1 MAAVSDALVRLDKK
15 LAAEIPDLDRMDR
28 YFEGEQPLK
37 YMAKAME
44 DEIGDRVHQLIINI
58 LRYGA
63 EAYEN
68 RLDIEGFRYRGESSS
83 DEELWRLWQVNGLD
97 EQSQQ
102 GHLDSIAL
110 KRTYV
115 IVGSGD
121 EDDSDPLVTVESPF
135 QVFAERDPRTRKV
148 SSAIKRWAEGEGRDQ
163 VQRATLYLPDS
174 TESFAHF
181 RGEWWSTG
189 PADEHELG
197 RVPVVPLVN
206 NPRILRPDGRSEFI
220 DVIGIA
226 DALNKMATDM
236 MISGE
241 YHAMPRRWATALS
254 ADDFVDTDGNP
265 IGVWS
270 RDAGRLWA
278 TESEKTKFGQFTETD
293 LAVFHNSMK
302 LLIQIGSQLLA
313 LPPHY
318 TSFVG
323 ENPTSADAIRSSETQ
338 LVKRVER
345 KQTYLGGAWEDV
357 QRLVLRI
364 KSGKWDPQALSLET
378 VWRDPST
385 PTIAQKADAVTKL
398 ASTPADHPILPVEQA
413 RIDLGYTQTQRD
425 NMLEMDKRAKSNPDI
440 ENLARAV
447 NGG

>member
-1 MAAVSDALVRLDKK
+1 MAAVTDALVRLDKK
-15 LAAEIPDLDRMDR
+15 LALAIPGLDRLDK
-28 YFEGEQPLK
+28 YLEGEQPLK

-68 RLDIEGFRYRGESSS
+68 RLDVKGFRYRGESSS
-83 DEELWRLWQVNGLD
+83 DEELWRIWQANDLD

-102 GHLDSIAL
+102 AHLDSISL
-110 KRTYV
+110 ERTYA

-121 EDDSDPLVTVESPF
+121 EDDADPIVTVESPF
-135 QVFAERDPRTRKV
+135 QVFAERDPRTRRV
-148 SSAIKRWAEGEGRDQ
+148 SAAIKRWAEGEGNDQ

-174 TESFAHF
+174 TESFAF
-181 RGEWWSTG
+181 FKNAWWSTG
-189 PADEHELG
+189 PADVHEMG

-206 NPRILRPDGRSEFI
+206 NPRILRPDGRSEFSDI
-220 DVIGIA
+220 IEIA

-241 YHAMPRRWATALS
+241 YHAMPRRWATALT
-254 ADDFVDTDGNP
+254 ADDFVDKDGNP

-278 TESEKTKFGQFTETD
+278 TESKDTKFGQFNETD
-293 LAVFHNSMK
+293 LKVFHESMK

-318 TSFVG
+318 MSFVG
-323 ENPTSADAIRSSETQ
+323 DNPTSADAIRSSETQ

-345 KQTYLGGAWEDV
+345 KQTYLGGAWEEV

-364 KSGKWDPQALSLET
+364 KTGQWDPAAMSLET
-378 VWRDPST
+378 QWRNPAT
-385 PTIAQKADAVTKL
+385 PTVAQEADAIVKKVQ
-398 ASTPADHPILPVEQA
+398 AGIVPIEQA
-413 RIDLGYTQTQRD
+413 REDLGYTQEQRD
-425 NMLEMDKRAKSNPDI
+425 RMLEMDARAKSNPDI
-440 ENLARAV
+440 ANLTRAV

>member
-1 MAAVSDALVRLDKK
+1 MEGLMAVSDALVRLDKK
-15 LAAEIPDLDRMDR
+15 LALEIPALDRLDK
-28 YFEGEQPLK
+28 YLEGEQPLK

-68 RLDIEGFRYRGESSS
+68 RLDVKGFRYRGESSS
-83 DEELWRLWQVNGLD
+83 DEELWRIWQANDLD

-102 GHLDSIAL
+102 AHLDSISL
-110 KRTYV
+110 ERTYA

-121 EDDSDPLVTVESPF
+121 EDDADPIVTVESPF
-135 QVFAERDPRTRKV
+135 QVFAERDPRTRRV
-148 SSAIKRWAEGEGRDQ
+148 SAAIKRWAEGEGNDQ

-174 TESFAHF
+174 TESFAF
-181 RGEWWSTG
+181 FKNAWWSTG
-189 PADEHELG
+189 PADLHEMG

-206 NPRILRPDGRSEFI
+206 NPRILRPDGRSEFSDI
-220 DVIGIA
+220 IEIA

-241 YHAMPRRWATALS
+241 YHAMPRRWATALT
-254 ADDFVDTDGNP
+254 ADDFVDKDGNP

-278 TESEKTKFGQFTETD
+278 TESKDTKFGQFNETD
-293 LAVFHNSMK
+293 LKVFHESMK

-318 TSFVG
+318 MSFVG
-323 ENPTSADAIRSSETQ
+323 DNPTSADAIRSSETQ

-345 KQTYLGGAWEDV
+345 KQTYLGGAWEEV
-357 QRLVLRI
+357 QRIVLRI
-364 KSGKWDPQALSLET
+364 KTGQWDPAAMSLET
-378 VWRDPST
+378 QWRNPAT
-385 PTIAQKADAVTKL
+385 PTVAQEADAIVKKVQ
-398 ASTPADHPILPVEQA
+398 AGIVPIEQA
-413 RIDLGYTQTQRD
+413 REDLGYTQEQRD
-425 NMLEMDKRAKSNPDI
+425 RMLEMDARAKSNPDI
-440 ENLARAV
+440 ANLTRAV

>member
-1 MAAVSDALVRLDKK
+1 MAAVTDALVRLDKK
-15 LAAEIPDLDRMDR
+15 LALAIPGLDRLDK
-28 YFEGEQPLK
+28 YLEGEQPLK

-68 RLDIEGFRYRGESSS
+68 RLDIKGFRYRGVSSS
-83 DEELWRLWQVNGLD
+83 DEELWRIWQSNDLD

-102 GHLDSIAL
+102 AHLDSIAL
-110 KRTYV
+110 ERTYA

-121 EDDSDPLVTVESPF
+121 EDDADPIVTVESPF
-135 QVFAERDPRTRKV
+135 QVFAERDPRTRRV
-148 SSAIKRWAEGEGRDQ
+148 SAAIKRWAEGEGNDQ

-174 TESFAHF
+174 TESFAF
-181 RGEWWSTG
+181 FKNVWWSTG
-189 PADEHELG
+189 PADEHEMG

-206 NPRILRPDGRSEFI
+206 NPRILRPDGRSEFSDI
-220 DVIGIA
+220 IEIA

-241 YHAMPRRWATALS
+241 YHAMPRRWATALT
-254 ADDFVDTDGNP
+254 ADDFVDKDGNP

-278 TESEKTKFGQFTETD
+278 TESKDTKFGQFNETD
-293 LAVFHNSMK
+293 LKVFHESMK

-318 TSFVG
+318 MSFVG
-323 ENPTSADAIRSSETQ
+323 DNPTSADAIRSSETQ

-345 KQTYLGGAWEDV
+345 KQTYLGGAWEEV

-364 KSGKWDPQALSLET
+364 KTGQWDPAAMSLET
-378 VWRDPST
+378 QWRNPAT
-385 PTIAQKADAVTKL
+385 PTVAQEADAIVKKVQ
-398 ASTPADHPILPVEQA
+398 AGIVPIEQA
-413 RIDLGYTQTQRD
+413 REDLGYTQEQRD
-425 NMLEMDKRAKSNPDI
+425 RMLEMDARAKSNPDI
-440 ENLARAV
+440 ANLTRAV

>member
-1 MAAVSDALVRLDKK
+1 MEGLMAVSDALVRLDKR
-15 LAAEIPDLDRMDR
+15 LAMEIPALDRLDR
-28 YFEGEQPLK
+28 YMEGEQPLK

-68 RLDIEGFRYRGESSS
+68 RLDVEGFRYRGASSS
-83 DEELWRLWQVNGLD
+83 DEELWRMWQANGLD

-102 GHLDSIAL
+102 GHLDSIGL
-110 KRTYV
+110 SRTYA

-121 EDDSDPLVTVESPF
+121 EDDADPLVTVESPF
-135 QVFAERDPRTRKV
+135 QVFAERDPRTRRV
-148 SSAIKRWAEGEGRDQ
+148 SAAIKRWAEGESNDQ
-163 VQRATLYLPDS
+163 VQRSTLYLPNS
-174 TESFAHF
+174 TESFAFF
-181 RGEWWSTG
+181 RGAWWSTG

-206 NPRILRPDGRSEFI
+206 NPRILRPDGRSEFS
-220 DVIGIA
+220 DVIEIA

-241 YHAMPRRWATALS
+241 YHAMPRRWATALT
-254 ADDFVDTDGNP
+254 ADDFVDKDGNP

-278 TESEKTKFGQFTETD
+278 TESKETKFGQFNETD
-293 LAVFHNSMK
+293 LKVFHESMK

-345 KQTYLGGAWEDV
+345 KHTYLGGAWEDV
-357 QRLVLRI
+357 QRLVLRF
-364 KSGKWDPQALSLET
+364 KTGKWDPAALSLET

-385 PTIAQKADAVTKL
+385 PTVAQQSDAVVKKVQ
-398 ASTPADHPILPVEQA
+398 AGIIPIEQA
-413 RIDLGYTQTQRD
+413 REDLGYTQEQRD
-425 NMLEMDKRAKSNPDI
+425 RMLEMDARAKSNPDI
-440 ENLARAV
+440 ANLTRAV